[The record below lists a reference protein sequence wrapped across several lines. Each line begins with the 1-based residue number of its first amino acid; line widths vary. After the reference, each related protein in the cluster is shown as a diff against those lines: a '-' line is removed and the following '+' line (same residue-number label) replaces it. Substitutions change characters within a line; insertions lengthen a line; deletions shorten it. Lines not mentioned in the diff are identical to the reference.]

1 MAVDETGVSFH
12 GYIHDTGKSLSWQL
26 HSQSTYPNTCCF
38 YHPKQGLQSTYL
50 LDQPNLSRM
59 FSAQPSV
66 RQQTRLEFEVLQKK
80 SILPKVH
87 A

>member
-1 MAVDETGVSFH
+1 MGT
-12 GYIHDTGKSLSWQL
+12 YIYTTQEKVL
-26 HSQSTYPNTCCF
+26 QSTYPNTRCF